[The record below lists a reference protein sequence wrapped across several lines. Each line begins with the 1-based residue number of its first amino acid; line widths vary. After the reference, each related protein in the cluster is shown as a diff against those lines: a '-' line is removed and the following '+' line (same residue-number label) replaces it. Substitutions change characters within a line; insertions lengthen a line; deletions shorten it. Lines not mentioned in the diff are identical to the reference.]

1 METTDATESPTT
13 PDGADDTPHVSVCN
27 ATPERTVFTE
37 DGNEDGWIAT
47 DYSVSVP
54 RYFVRCRTP
63 NPALYLLAV
72 CG

>member
-47 DYSVSVP
+47 DCSVSVP
-54 RYFVRCRTP
+54 R
-63 NPALYLLAV
+63 
-72 CG
+72 